1 MTIKEAI
8 LSFPGLSDV
17 SDNFIEKILTDR
29 SLTGS
34 ASYTSSDKENVGL
47 CAADLY
53 VMVAN
58 APDFSEGR
66 LSVTMQRGEMIRSA
80 KRLYRNNGES
90 ENADKLDITVDAK
103 SSWW

>member
-29 SLTGS
+29 SLSGA
-34 ASYTSSDKENVGL
+34 ASYTSSDKEDVGL

-53 VMVAN
+53 VAVAT

-66 LSVTMQRGEMIRSA
+66 LSITMQRGEMIRSA
-80 KRLYRNNGES
+80 KRLYRENGEG
-90 ENADKLDITVDAK
+90 EKADKLDITADAK

>member
-17 SDNFIEKILTDR
+17 SDNFVEKILTDR
-29 SLTGS
+29 YLTGA
-34 ASYTSSDKENVGL
+34 ASYTADDAVDVNL

-66 LSVTMQRGEMIRSA
+66 LSVTMQRGEIIRSA
-80 KRLYRNNGES
+80 KRLYRENGES
-90 ENADKLDITVDAK
+90 EKADKLDITADAK